1 MTNKQYLIGEAENLF
16 VYKLKAVETIANEL
30 NLSRKTV
37 MNWKEKGD
45 WDNKRKLYIKSKIA
59 FHEELFEFARKIM
72 KDITEDMEKGNKI
85 DAGRMYAFCKLVPMF
100 TKVKQSRRIM
110 ESSTTLYY
118 LGISSKDSFNPQRSK
133 LSLLQILGSGSKRQT
148 QMESSQNSDTTC
160 R

>member
-16 VYKLKAVETIANEL
+16 VYKLKTVETIANEL

-100 TKVKQSRRIM
+100 TKVKDYEDIVAKKEEKAAPRGLTPELIAQI
-110 ESSTTLYY
+110 EEEV
-118 LGISSKDSFNPQRSK
+118 LGITHNDNNNEEFEEN
-133 LSLLQILGSGSKRQT
+133 
-148 QMESSQNSDTTC
+148 
-160 R
+160 

>member
-16 VYKLKAVETIANEL
+16 VYKLKTVETIANEL

-100 TKVKQSRRIM
+100 TKVKDYEDMVAKKEEKATPRGLTPELIAQI
-110 ESSTTLYY
+110 EEEV
-118 LGISSKDSFNPQRSK
+118 LGITHKDNNNEEIEK
-133 LSLLQILGSGSKRQT
+133 
-148 QMESSQNSDTTC
+148 N
-160 R
+160 

>member
-16 VYKLKAVETIANEL
+16 VYKLKTVETIANEL

-45 WDNKRKLYIKSKIA
+45 WDNKRKLYLKSKIA

-100 TKVKQSRRIM
+100 TKVKDYEDIVAKKEEKATPRGLTPELIAQI
-110 ESSTTLYY
+110 EEEV
-118 LGISSKDSFNPQRSK
+118 LGITHNDN
-133 LSLLQILGSGSKRQT
+133 
-148 QMESSQNSDTTC
+148 NSEEIEEN
-160 R
+160 

>member
-16 VYKLKAVETIANEL
+16 VYKLKTVETIANEL

-100 TKVKQSRRIM
+100 TKVKDYEDIVAKKEEKATPRGLTPELIAQI
-110 ESSTTLYY
+110 EEEV
-118 LGISSKDSFNPQRSK
+118 LGITHNDN
-133 LSLLQILGSGSKRQT
+133 
-148 QMESSQNSDTTC
+148 NSEEIEEN
-160 R
+160 

>member
-16 VYKLKAVETIANEL
+16 VYKLKTVETIANEL

-100 TKVKQSRRIM
+100 TKVKDYEDIVAKKEEKATPRGLTPELIAQI
-110 ESSTTLYY
+110 EEEV
-118 LGISSKDSFNPQRSK
+118 LGITHHDDNNEE
-133 LSLLQILGSGSKRQT
+133 I
-148 QMESSQNSDTTC
+148 EEN
-160 R
+160 

>member
-16 VYKLKAVETIANEL
+16 VYKLKTVETIANEL

-100 TKVKQSRRIM
+100 TKVKDYEDIVAKKEEKAAPRGLTPELIAQI
-110 ESSTTLYY
+110 EEEV
-118 LGISSKDSFNPQRSK
+118 LGITHNDNNNEE
-133 LSLLQILGSGSKRQT
+133 I
-148 QMESSQNSDTTC
+148 EEN
-160 R
+160 

>member
-16 VYKLKAVETIANEL
+16 VYKLKTVETIANEL

-100 TKVKQSRRIM
+100 TKVKDYEDIVAKKEEKATPRGLTPELIAQI
-110 ESSTTLYY
+110 EEEV
-118 LGISSKDSFNPQRSK
+118 LGITHNDNNNEE
-133 LSLLQILGSGSKRQT
+133 IE
-148 QMESSQNSDTTC
+148 ES
-160 R
+160 

>member
-16 VYKLKAVETIANEL
+16 VYKLKTVETIANEL

-85 DAGRMYAFCKLVPMF
+85 DAGRMYAFCRLVPMF
-100 TKVKQSRRIM
+100 TKVKDYEDIVAKKEEKATPRGLTPELIAQI
-110 ESSTTLYY
+110 EEEV
-118 LGISSKDSFNPQRSK
+118 LGITHNDNNNEE
-133 LSLLQILGSGSKRQT
+133 I
-148 QMESSQNSDTTC
+148 EEN
-160 R
+160 

>member
-1 MTNKQYLIGEAENLF
+1 LTNKQYLIGEAENLF
-16 VYKLKAVETIANEL
+16 VYKLKTVETIANEL

-100 TKVKQSRRIM
+100 TKVKDYEDIVAKKEEKATPRGLTPELIAQI
-110 ESSTTLYY
+110 EEEV
-118 LGISSKDSFNPQRSK
+118 LGITHNDN
-133 LSLLQILGSGSKRQT
+133 
-148 QMESSQNSDTTC
+148 NSEEIEEN
-160 R
+160 

>member
-16 VYKLKAVETIANEL
+16 VYKLKTVETIANEL

-100 TKVKQSRRIM
+100 TKVKDYEDIVANKEEKATPRGLTPELIAQI
-110 ESSTTLYY
+110 EEEV
-118 LGISSKDSFNPQRSK
+118 LGITHNDN
-133 LSLLQILGSGSKRQT
+133 
-148 QMESSQNSDTTC
+148 NSEEIEEN
-160 R
+160 

>member
-1 MTNKQYLIGEAENLF
+1 MIF
-16 VYKLKAVETIANEL
+16 VYKLKTVETIANEL

-100 TKVKQSRRIM
+100 TKVKDYEDIVAKKEEKATPRGLTPELIAQI
-110 ESSTTLYY
+110 EEEV
-118 LGISSKDSFNPQRSK
+118 LGITHNDNNNEEFEEN
-133 LSLLQILGSGSKRQT
+133 
-148 QMESSQNSDTTC
+148 
-160 R
+160 

>member
-16 VYKLKAVETIANEL
+16 VYKLKTVETIANEL

-100 TKVKQSRRIM
+100 TKVKDYEDIVAKKEEKATPRGLTPELIARI
-110 ESSTTLYY
+110 EEEV
-118 LGISSKDSFNPQRSK
+118 LGITHNDNNNEE
-133 LSLLQILGSGSKRQT
+133 I
-148 QMESSQNSDTTC
+148 EEN
-160 R
+160 

>member
-1 MTNKQYLIGEAENLF
+1 MTNKQYLVGEAENLF
-16 VYKLKAVETIANEL
+16 VYKLKTVETIANEL

-100 TKVKQSRRIM
+100 TKVKDYEDIVAKKEEKATPRGLTPELIAQI
-110 ESSTTLYY
+110 EEEV
-118 LGISSKDSFNPQRSK
+118 LGITHNDNNNEE
-133 LSLLQILGSGSKRQT
+133 I
-148 QMESSQNSDTTC
+148 EEN
-160 R
+160 

>member
-16 VYKLKAVETIANEL
+16 VYKLKTVETIANEL

-100 TKVKQSRRIM
+100 TKVKDYEDIVAKKEEKATPRGLTPELIAQI
-110 ESSTTLYY
+110 EEEV
-118 LGISSKDSFNPQRSK
+118 LGITHNDNNNEEFEEN
-133 LSLLQILGSGSKRQT
+133 
-148 QMESSQNSDTTC
+148 
-160 R
+160 

>member
-16 VYKLKAVETIANEL
+16 VYKLKTVETIANEL

-100 TKVKQSRRIM
+100 TKVKDYEDIVAKKEEKATPRGLTPELIAQI
-110 ESSTTLYY
+110 EEEE
-118 LGISSKDSFNPQRSK
+118 LGITHNDNNNEE
-133 LSLLQILGSGSKRQT
+133 I
-148 QMESSQNSDTTC
+148 
-160 R
+160 